1 MAKSK
6 GKGTRAKSESQQ
18 PVRPTSPTPP
28 LPPAAAAAVA
38 QRDDVQVERV
48 GGDHDDDRRSGTKP
62 TSTTNPSGGVG
73 ARAVSAMVDA
83 VVDAV
88 PTLEATNSAASQVEG
103 NAMNGFKVPSGMALP
118 LDQHQEQQPWVE
130 QEQDQ
135 PETTT
140 AMEPTPT
147 SSATEL
153 GAAPLSPAQAPAQA
167 EAEATTVTAAAA
179 PSTTTTTSTPTSSS
193 SSSPSTA
200 RTLKHLTFDDSPTFA
215 PASRQLPYS
224 TLNPSTS
231 PERAT
236 RSTYSSSRGSSSLPS
251 PSTPTPIA
259 STSNST
265 STSTSLAPQP
275 QPHITSTSPRRSS
288 SSSPPPPPS
297 SPNKKRASLTHTH
310 QDLRQVLK
318 ALIVV
323 VPSSFRRLLRLLI
336 PPPLRRFASFLLSRI
351 AMVLHRR
358 GALAS
363 SMFYDLLVLFWKTMI
378 NIFFREIRS
387 RGAWKVPKD
396 GEGAVI
402 FVVGPHHNQFLD
414 PLLLMSEVRRE
425 AGRRISFL
433 VAAKSM
439 DRKFIGQAARLMQSI
454 PVARAQDLATPGKG
468 TITLSPDDP
477 TIVIGHGATEFTKSC
492 AQARSQIMLPR
503 SLGSVSIEIAEV
515 MDDHKLRLKKE
526 FNKKV
531 RDGWKDKGAEGVAY
545 KVLPYV
551 DQSKMYSSVYQKL
564 TEGGSIGIFPEGG
577 SHDRTDLLPLKAGV
591 SIMALG
597 ALSADPNLRLQIV
610 PVGLSYFHPHKFR
623 SRAVVEFGTPI
634 DISSDS
640 VRAFERGGDDK
651 KKAIGDVMDLVVD
664 GLKSVTV
671 RAPDYETLMLI
682 QATRRL
688 YRPPGQ
694 YLTLGQIVELNKRF
708 IAGYEVYRDDP
719 RLKQLM
725 ARVKEYNTLLRYM
738 GLKDHQIERVARPF
752 WRSFVLLCYRLGLFG
767 AWSILA
773 LPGVVLNAPI
783 FIAAKII
790 SRRKAK
796 EALAAST
803 VKIKGKDVLATWKV
817 LVALTGAPTL
827 YTIYAIGATVLARRL
842 HLEYKYQ
849 LYAPIATLVGLPLI
863 GISALKFGE
872 VGMDVYKS
880 IRPLLLSVLP
890 GNHKQL
896 DKLRAMR
903 SSLQLEIN
911 QLVEE
916 LAPKIFEDFQTN
928 RVVQP
933 SAKPAPV
940 SEHATKRRST
950 YGPQGQGT
958 FLTHP
963 LSWVDEYLF
972 GWSAGGK
979 GSGEGRD
986 TGMESDEGAK
996 SGNED
1001 NEGGR
1006 RSGYASGYTTEDP
1019 DYDEVINILS
1029 REQGHASM
1037 GDGAASDAG
1046 TGVSASSGVR
1056 KRRGSR
1062 SRSRSQLDLTAL
1074 NKNED
1079 RGKHE

>member
-6 GKGTRAKSESQQ
+6 GKGTRAKSE
-18 PVRPTSPTPP
+18 PTPTPTSPPPNKLHTPT
-28 LPPAAAAAVA
+28 AAAVA
-38 QRDDVQVERV
+38 AAPREDAERV
-48 GGDHDDDRRSGTKP
+48 GGDDGNMP
-62 TSTTNPSGGVG
+62 TSTPTPRPTIGD
-73 ARAVSAMVDA
+73 ARVSA

-88 PTLEATNSAASQVEG
+88 PTLEATNSAASQVEK
-103 NAMNGFKVPSGMALP
+103 NAMRGFKVPSGMTVP
-118 LDQHQEQQPWVE
+118 LDRE
-130 QEQDQ
+130 QEQEKEQEQASVVEDE
-135 PETTT
+135 PSAAELDPTTT
-140 AMEPTPT
+140 STT
-147 SSATEL
+147 SSSSSATEL
-153 GAAPLSPAQAPAQA
+153 AAAPPHADVEPEPSA
-167 EAEATTVTAAAA
+167 VTATPVAAA
-179 PSTTTTTSTPTSSS
+179 PSTTTTTTPTPTPTSF
-193 SSSPSTA
+193 SSSPSTT
-200 RTLKHLTFDDSPTFA
+200 RTLKHLTFDDSVTFA
-215 PASRQLPYS
+215 PASRQLPTS
-224 TLNPSTS
+224 SSNLSTS
-231 PERAT
+231 PERT
-236 RSTYSSSRGSSSLPS
+236 SRSAARRGSSSLSS
-251 PSTPTPIA
+251 PSKTNHPVA
-259 STSNST
+259 STSPAPHPNTSAST
-265 STSTSLAPQP
+265 S
-275 QPHITSTSPRRSS
+275 TSTSPRRSS
-288 SSSPPPPPS
+288 SSSPPPPT
-297 SPNKKRASLTHTH
+297 SPNKKRASLTHTR

-318 ALIVV
+318 VLIVV
-323 VPSSFRRLLRLLI
+323 VPSSLRRLLRLLV

-363 SMFYDLLVLFWKTMI
+363 SMFYDLMVLFWKTLI

-387 RGAWKVPKD
+387 RGAWKVPKA

-439 DRKFIGQAARLMQSI
+439 DRKFIGQVARLMQSI

-477 TIVIGHGATEFTKSC
+477 TVVIGHGATEFMKSF

-503 SLGSVSIEIAEV
+503 SLGSVSVEIAEV

-531 RDGWKDKGAEGVAY
+531 RDGWMDKGAEGVAY

-564 TEGGSIGIFPEGG
+564 TEGGCIGIFPEGG

-634 DISSDS
+634 DIPSDS

-671 RAPDYETLMLI
+671 RAPDFETLMLI

-694 YLTLGQIVELNKRF
+694 HLTLGQIVELNKRF
-708 IAGYEVYRDDP
+708 IAGYEAYRDDP

-725 ARVKEYNTLLRYM
+725 IRVKEYNTLLRYM
-738 GLKDHQIERVARPF
+738 GLKDHQIERVVRPF
-752 WRSFVLLCYRLGLFG
+752 WRSLVLLCYRLGLFG

-773 LPGVVLNAPI
+773 LPGVILNAPI

-790 SRRKAK
+790 SHRKAK

-827 YTIYAIGATVLARRL
+827 YTFYAIGAAVLARRL
-842 HLEYKYQ
+842 NLGYKYQ
-849 LYAPIATLVGLPLI
+849 FYAPLATLVGLPLI

-903 SSLQLEIN
+903 SSLQIEIN

-940 SEHATKRRST
+940 SEHATKRRSS

-972 GWSAGGK
+972 GWSAGGR
-979 GSGEGRD
+979 GGEGRD
-986 TGMESDEGAK
+986 MGHESDEGAK

-1001 NEGGR
+1001 EGGR
-1006 RSGYASGYTTEDP
+1006 RSGYASGYASGYTTEDP

-1029 REQGHASM
+1029 REQGHVSTV
-1037 GDGAASDAG
+1037 DGAASDAG
-1046 TGVSASSGVR
+1046 TAISASSGMR

-1074 NKNED
+1074 DKIEE
-1079 RGKHE
+1079 RGKHD